1 MVYRKLHHTRALQFS
16 VVMLLAF
23 VSIQCRSRKNVS
35 KATTTE
41 AEKIINEI
49 PTEEKAKPIIDHRF
63 PKALSRKMLENE
75 FDYKWLNSK
84 FSANTSIDGK
94 TNSFNAT
101 VRSRKD
107 SVLWIS
113 FSMLG
118 IEGARILATRDTV
131 RFIDRVNSKF
141 FVGDYAFLSER
152 LNTEVDFDMLQAILI
167 GNPVAF
173 YDDDE
178 NLRTYIE
185 DGNQVLST
193 VRKRVIRKSLNSP
206 PEQNKLKELVQRIWL
221 DNASFKVKKNVIND
235 FNTNRT
241 FEGNYDDFQ
250 KVDSLLFPF
259 IAEFTITAH
268 RTMKVNINYSKVEIN
283 NVQQMP
289 FNIPAKYERIK

>member
-1 MVYRKLHHTRALQFS
+1 
-16 VVMLLAF
+16 
-23 VSIQCRSRKNVS
+23 
-35 KATTTE
+35 
-41 AEKIINEI
+41 
-49 PTEEKAKPIIDHRF
+49 
-63 PKALSRKMLENE
+63 
-75 FDYKWLNSK
+75 
-84 FSANTSIDGK
+84 
-94 TNSFNAT
+94 
-101 VRSRKD
+101 
-107 SVLWIS
+107 
-113 FSMLG
+113 MLG

-167 GNPVAF
+167 GNPVSF

-206 PEQNKLKELVQRIWL
+206 SEQNKLKELVQRIWL

>member
-1 MVYRKLHHTRALQFS
+1 LAYQKLHHTRALQFS
-16 VVMLLAF
+16 IVVLLAF
-23 VSIQCRSRKNVS
+23 VSIQCRSRKNLN
-35 KATTTE
+35 KTTTTE
-41 AEKIINEI
+41 AEKIVSEI

-63 PKALSRKMLENE
+63 PKVLSRKMLENQ

-84 FSANTSIDGK
+84 FSASTNIDGK

-107 SVLWIS
+107 SALWIS
-113 FSMLG
+113 FSLLG
-118 IEGARILATRDTV
+118 IEGARILATKDTV

-141 FVGDYAFLSER
+141 FVGDYNFLSEL
-152 LNTEVDFDMLQAILI
+152 LNTDIDFEMLQSILI
-167 GNPVAF
+167 GNPVSF

-178 NLRTYIE
+178 KLRTYIE

-193 VRKRVIRKSLNSP
+193 VRKRVIRKTLNNTA
-206 PEQNKLKELVQRIWL
+206 EQNKMKELVQRIWL
-221 DNASFKVKKNVIND
+221 DASSYKVKKNIIND

-259 IAEFTITAH
+259 VAEFTITAQ

-289 FNIPAKYERIK
+289 FSIPAKYERMK